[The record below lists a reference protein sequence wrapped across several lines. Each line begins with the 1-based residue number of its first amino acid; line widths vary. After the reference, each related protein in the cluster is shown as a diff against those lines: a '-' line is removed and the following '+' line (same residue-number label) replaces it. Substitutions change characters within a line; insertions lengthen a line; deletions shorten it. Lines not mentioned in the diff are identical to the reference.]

1 MQFYICRHGETDGN
15 VNKIVQGSGIDMPL
29 NDRGRAQA
37 EKLKEIMSPLRL
49 RVVYCSTMTRARQT
63 AEIVASGM
71 NARVEEIAGVQEIH
85 YGDAEGMYNCDVE
98 EKYKDIL
105 GIIRDENNPN
115 FKTAHLPNAE
125 SVADS
130 LERAYKAFNKL
141 KREAKSDK
149 AIIVMHGGI
158 MYNIYYDQ
166 YGLKRSFANC
176 DYFVL
181 EW

>member
-1 MQFYICRHGETDGN
+1 MKLYICRHGETDGN
-15 VNKIVQGSGIDMPL
+15 VNKIVQGSGLDLPL
-29 NDRGRAQA
+29 NDKGREQA
-37 EKLKEIMSPLRL
+37 EKLKEIMSPLKL
-49 RVVYCSTMTRARQT
+49 QVVYCSTMTRAKQT

-71 NARVEEIAGVQEIH
+71 GARVEEVEGVQEIH
-85 YGDAEGMYNCDVE
+85 YGDAEGMYCCDVE

-105 GIIRDENNPN
+105 SIIHDENNPN
-115 FKTAHLPNAE
+115 FKTVHLPNGE

-130 LERAYKAFNKL
+130 LERAYKAFDKL
-141 KREAKSDK
+141 KREAKSEK

-166 YGLKRSFANC
+166 YGLQRSFANC

>member
-1 MQFYICRHGETDGN
+1 MKLYICRHGETDGN
-15 VNKIVQGSGIDMPL
+15 VNKIVQGSGLDIPL
-29 NDRGRAQA
+29 NDKGRAQA
-37 EKLKEIMSPLRL
+37 EMLKEIMSPLRL

-71 NARVEEIAGVQEIH
+71 GAKVEEVEGVQEIH
-85 YGDAEGMYNCDVE
+85 YGDAEGMYSCDVE

-105 GIIRDENNPN
+105 NIIRDESNPN
-115 FKTAHLPNAE
+115 FRTAHLPNAE
-125 SVADS
+125 SVSDS
-130 LERAYKAFNKL
+130 LERAYKAFDKI
-141 KREAKSDK
+141 KREAKSEK

-166 YGLKRSFANC
+166 FGLKRSFANC